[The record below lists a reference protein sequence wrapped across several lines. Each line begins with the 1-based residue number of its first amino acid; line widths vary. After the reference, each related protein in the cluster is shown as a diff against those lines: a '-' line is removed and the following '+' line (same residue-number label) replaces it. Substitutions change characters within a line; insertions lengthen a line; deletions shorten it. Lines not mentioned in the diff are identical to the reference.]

1 MPSPRAVEEP
11 RGALNTQLEQ
21 PAYGPG
27 GRPRCE
33 SESRSVL
40 SDSLQPHG
48 LYTVHGILQVRTQ
61 EWVTFPFSRG
71 SSQPRDWTQVS
82 HIAGRFLT
90 SGATKEVLPRGLE
103 RQELADLK
111 FWRLRRSQWRNG
123 SLKLEVTEIQ
133 RVNFSLSVTRVLG
146 YRSNCLLVI
155 LKSPNLWKQKASPFF
170 P

>member
-1 MPSPRAVEEP
+1 MSHKKKKKKSHIFAFCLPTDVPSLGDKEEEVGLYKRRLMPSPRAVEEP

-71 SSQPRDWTQVS
+71 SSQPRD
-82 HIAGRFLT
+82 
-90 SGATKEVLPRGLE
+90 
-103 RQELADLK
+103 
-111 FWRLRRSQWRNG
+111 
-123 SLKLEVTEIQ
+123 
-133 RVNFSLSVTRVLG
+133 
-146 YRSNCLLVI
+146 
-155 LKSPNLWKQKASPFF
+155 
-170 P
+170 